1 MKKIVKVW
9 MLAVLL
15 GGTAADLCAQ
25 TVWHDPATDGS
36 QAATERSQTATER
49 YIRFITNAPSV
60 EIRYQMAGAGGVRPC
75 RAAAGAGGMD
85 LYTTDC
91 NGQQQRC
98 EGVCQSGD
106 TLRWISRE
114 LTYHKYASGG
124 E

>member
-25 TVWHDPATDGS
+25 TVWHDPEAERPQSAQRMQPATDGP
-36 QAATERSQTATER
+36 QAATER

-98 EGVCQSGD
+98 EGV
-106 TLRWISRE
+106 
-114 LTYHKYASGG
+114 
-124 E
+124 